1 MKRRSFLKASAA
13 LLPAAG
19 LQNFALAQAS
29 SVSPTITS
37 PSDQVHIVGAGQD
50 GFGESHSLGFSSI
63 LFKVLPRETGGGLFV
78 IEHIHLANGGPALH
92 YHLHQEEFF
101 YVMEGEVLFQVGDR
115 RVRLRSGESVLGPR
129 NIPHTFT
136 SVGETPGRL
145 LIAFTPAGLM
155 EEYFRAAVQPGASF
169 RDPEFNRR
177 FGVVVVGPP
186 LTV

>member
-1 MKRRSFLKASAA
+1 MKRRSFLKATAA

-19 LQNFALAQAS
+19 LQDFAIAQAS
-29 SVSPTITS
+29 PAQPATA
-37 PSDQVHIVGAGQD
+37 PASDQVHIVGAGQD

-78 IEHIHLANGGPALH
+78 IEHTHLAKGGPALH

-101 YVMEGEVLFQVGDR
+101 YVMEGEVLFQIGDR

-155 EEYFRAAVQPGASF
+155 EEYFRAAVEPGANF
-169 RDPEFNRR
+169 RNPEFNRR
-177 FGVVVVGPP
+177 FGIVVVGPP
-186 LTV
+186 LTI